1 MPTWWEASPE
11 SRLRARSGVAM
22 QEPTRGGSAQEQTP
36 GLSQGAEQVWGV
48 TQSPQETVQY
58 KALTEV

>member
-1 MPTWWEASPE
+1 
-11 SRLRARSGVAM
+11 M